1 MARRQ
6 ILNEMG
12 YEFTIVTADIDEKS
26 IRKDK
31 PEELVMALAEAKAN
45 TIIEKLLI
53 EGHVEEDAT
62 ATLLITADTVVVS
75 DGMVREKPNSKEE
88 AREFIKGYSG
98 GHAAVIGSVVVSNLT
113 TGIRKGAWEK
123 AEVYFHEI
131 PDQIIDSVIE
141 EGSTLH
147 VAGGLTL
154 EHPLTSP
161 FVQAVLVD
169 SYISPDR
176 LDENRAAATDLFP
189 SEATLSP
196 SSHFYLQFFRF
207 LKIVGVGYK
216 ARAEAEGRLLYLKL
230 GYSHEVE
237 LTVPPAV
244 RVFCFKNNV
253 VCCTGIDK
261 GRVHQFAAAVRSC
274 KPPEVYKGK
283 GIMYID
289 EVIKKKQGKKSK

>member
-1 MARRQ
+1 MQ
-6 ILNEMG
+6 
-12 YEFTIVTADIDEKS
+12 
-26 IRKDK
+26 
-31 PEELVMALAEAKAN
+31 
-45 TIIEKLLI
+45 
-53 EGHVEEDAT
+53 
-62 ATLLITADTVVVS
+62 
-75 DGMVREKPNSKEE
+75 
-88 AREFIKGYSG
+88 
-98 GHAAVIGSVVVSNLT
+98 
-113 TGIRKGAWEK
+113 
-123 AEVYFHEI
+123 VYFHEI
-131 PDQIIDSVIE
+131 PDEIIDSVIE

-161 FVQAVLVD
+161 FVQAVVGSTDTVWGLSKALTEELIKDNLVAAKSLKVRTVHNCWND
-169 SYISPDR
+169 QNRQASKTTDPEVGAPKKHNSFTACARWRCQTHPIVFSCG
-176 LDENRAAATDLFP
+176 NRAAA
-189 SEATLSP
+189 AAYAISP
-196 SSHFYLQFFRF
+196 VKQTCHQLPIFTCRYDPFSNSR
-207 LKIVGVGYK
+207 VGYK
-216 ARAEAEGRLLYLKL
+216 ARAEAEGRLLFLKL

-261 GRVHQFAAAVRSC
+261 GRVHQFAASVRSC